1 MNGSLGFQ
9 IWRVNKNF
17 GRKMNQR
24 PSRSNELKTFKQR
37 IDYAMGKVGIGSY
50 SELAARALVSPSSIA
65 NWLKRGEIPSGS
77 ARMSIGNALN
87 VNYEWL
93 RTGEG
98 SEDRPRISIPM
109 GTGSGKTRGMIVLA
123 PDGGVVRMA
132 HEQLV
137 EMLKS
142 YARDLLDFDYSDP
155 NVGIMGV
162 SVALSS
168 AKRALDALRD
178 PDLRAMEDE

>member
-1 MNGSLGFQ
+1 M
-9 IWRVNKNF
+9 
-17 GRKMNQR
+17 
-24 PSRSNELKTFKQR
+24 KTFKQR
-37 IDYAMGKVGIGSY
+37 LDYAMEKVGIGSY
-50 SELAARALVSPSSIA
+50 AELAAKASVSPNSIT

-87 VNYEWL
+87 VSYEWL

-98 SEDRPRISIPM
+98 SEERPRISVHM
-109 GTGSGKTRGMIVLA
+109 GTGSGKTRATMLMMA
-123 PDGGVVRMA
+123 PDGEAVRMA

-142 YARDLLDFDYSDP
+142 YARDLLAFDYSDP
-155 NVGIMGV
+155 SVGIMGI
-162 SVALSS
+162 SIALSNMKG
-168 AKRALDALRD
+168 AMDALRD